1 METVPDMTAMQANE
15 LLDLVNN
22 ALEDLKAV
30 DMKVLDVEALTTIT
44 SHMVIC
50 TGTSRR
56 HVKSL
61 ADNLIME
68 AKHAGMR
75 PAGVEGS
82 DEAEWVL
89 VDLGDV
95 VVHIM
100 QAQARALYQL
110 EKLWAPSPD
119 TAAEQD
125 QASS

>member
-1 METVPDMTAMQANE
+1 MTAMQTAD
-15 LLDLVNN
+15 LLNLVNS

-30 DMKVLDVEALTTIT
+30 DIKVLDVEALTTIT
-44 SHMVIC
+44 SRMVIC

-68 AKHAGMR
+68 AKQAGQR
-75 PAGVEGS
+75 PEGIEGS

-119 TAAEQD
+119 DAAESD
-125 QASS
+125 QAAN